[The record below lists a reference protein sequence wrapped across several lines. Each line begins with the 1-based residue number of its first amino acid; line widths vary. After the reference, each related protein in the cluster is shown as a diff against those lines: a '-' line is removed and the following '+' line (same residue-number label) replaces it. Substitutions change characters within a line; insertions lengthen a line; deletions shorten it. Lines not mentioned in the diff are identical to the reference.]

1 MKISDEIRNDFLCND
16 EVGEVA
22 YRQLL
27 CIADR
32 IDRKMVELP
41 KDAEGRDI
49 PLDTRVLYS
58 EDGALRNVR
67 RFCYHVGCTGGCEW
81 VVAFENGVERL
92 TSKMHITPPDSLERV
107 AADIES
113 AKGWCD
119 QNGDYG
125 TELVSISKQ
134 KLIGWSD
141 RIRKLAKK
149 TGGDAHGN

>member
-16 EVGEVA
+16 DVGEVA

-41 KDAEGRDI
+41 KDA
-49 PLDTRVLYS
+49 
-58 EDGALRNVR
+58 DGVPIRIGDVVYGDRGVAWTVVGLRMSKFGWKVKMNNVP
-67 RFCYHVGCTGGCEW
+67 FPCEPDD
-81 VVAFENGVERL
+81 L
-92 TSKMHITPPDSLERV
+92 THKNPRPNDSLGRI
-107 AADIES
+107 ADELEE
-113 AKGWCD
+113 AEKWCD
-119 QNGDYG
+119 QNGDYDTG
-125 TELVSISKQ
+125 IVSIAESK
-134 KLIGWSD
+134 LREWSD

>member
-1 MKISDEIRNDFLCND
+1 MKISDEIRNDFLLND
-16 EVGEVA
+16 DVGEVA

-27 CIADR
+27 SIADR

-41 KDAEGRDI
+41 KDAEGHDI

-67 RFCYHVGCTGGCEW
+67 RFCYHVGCSKW
-81 VVAFENGVERL
+81 VVAFDNGIERL
-92 TSKMHITPPDSLERV
+92 TSKMHIASPDSLERV

-113 AKGWCD
+113 AKGWCA

-134 KLIGWSD
+134 KLIGWSN

-149 TGGDAHGN
+149 EDENAD

>member
-16 EVGEVA
+16 DVGEVA

-41 KDAEGRDI
+41 KDA
-49 PLDTRVLYS
+49 
-58 EDGALRNVR
+58 DGVTIRIGDVVYGSSGVA
-67 RFCYHVGCTGGCEW
+67 W
-81 VVAFENGVERL
+81 VVVGLRMSKFGWKVEMDNVPFRCEPDDL
-92 TSKMHITPPDSLERV
+92 THKNPRPNDSLERI
-107 AADIES
+107 ADELES

-125 TELVSISKQ
+125 TGIVSIGSRS
-134 KLIGWSD
+134 LCEWSD

-149 TGGDAHGN
+149 EGGDAHGN

>member
-1 MKISDEIRNDFLCND
+1 MKISDEIRNDFLLND
-16 EVGEVA
+16 DVGEAA

-67 RFCYHVGCTGGCEW
+67 RFCYHVGCTGGDKW
-81 VVAFENGVERL
+81 IVSFENGAEML
-92 TSKMHITPPDSLERV
+92 ASKMHITPPDSLERI
-107 AADIES
+107 ADELEG
-113 AKGWCD
+113 AEKWCD
-119 QNGDYG
+119 KNGVYRTG
-125 TELVSISKQ
+125 IVSISES
-134 KLIGWSD
+134 KLHEWSD
-141 RIRKLAKK
+141 RIRKLAAEE
-149 TGGDAHGN
+149 GE